1 MEYRSE
7 SAKICKVS
15 LIRIRKLSFRGGEEV
30 NLEINS
36 AMATIF
42 FYYSSFIFLRSNDFM
57 RNTTG

>member
-7 SAKICKVS
+7 SANICKVS

-42 FYYSSFIFLRSNDFM
+42 FLLLQFYFSSFQWFYA
-57 RNTTG
+57 

>member
-7 SAKICKVS
+7 SANICKVS

-42 FYYSSFIFLRSNDFM
+42 FLLLQLYFSSFQWFYA
-57 RNTTG
+57 

>member
-15 LIRIRKLSFRGGEEV
+15 LIRIQKLSFRGGEEV

-42 FYYSSFIFLRSNDFM
+42 FLLLQLYFSSFQWFYA
-57 RNTTG
+57 

>member
-42 FYYSSFIFLRSNDFM
+42 FLLLQLYFSSFQWFYA
-57 RNTTG
+57 